1 MIILHGTWIPNTDT
15 EFVQEGTFYLW
26 AETLEP
32 KKRRKK
38 VAGTHPRHLE
48 KSDLAEFLV
57 QALGIKPNPYTR
69 EKGLEAT
76 ISPQYFLLP
85 TADNQPLPSLELARY
100 LEEEPPEDFELQ
112 YWQIEC
118 YATTL
123 RRTGITH
130 YGSVNYMIR
139 LLNDLHFIA
148 LNNLAEMQLGADLL
162 FWYTYT
168 QFFKQ
173 IIYKDQYIPALKYR
187 SLNAAKSTKTRGR
200 QKKTPATEKSTPFE
214 IYPGWEIVSE
224 PYENALEQYVEAM
237 PLACLAGFTEP
248 VNPPVFYEPEHLLRH
263 FSECLLTH
271 LVTHTDLPKIFEKK
285 IENTLVESCLHP
297 KSRDIPWTIETRL
310 ELYQQ
315 WRTWRDRIS
324 RSQRE
329 APFHLG
335 FKLCE
340 PLNPKDPWQLEF
352 QIAPKGDPS
361 LQISLLDY
369 WRLRTKQQ
377 KELNKQFGKDFEQ
390 HLLMHLGYAARIY
403 DLLWDGLE
411 TDQPTGIVLSLEE
424 SFEFLKESAWILEDA
439 GYKVMV
445 PAWWTPQ
452 GRQRAKVRLKA
463 KGKSLG
469 GNDKSKGY
477 FSFETLVSYQ
487 YELSIGDEAVS
498 EREWQQLV
506 NAKSPLVQFRGQW
519 IELDQDKMQEMLE
532 FWKKHQQDN
541 PEMSLLDFMKLTAE
555 GGDDL
560 ELDVARDQLLSEMM
574 ERLSDKSKF
583 EAIADPK
590 QFQGALREY
599 QKRGV
604 SWIHYLENLGLNGC
618 LADDMGLG
626 KSAQVIARL
635 VQEREVKPKR
645 GAPKLN
651 PTLLIAP
658 TSVVGNWQKEIEKF
672 APHLR
677 SIVHHG
683 VQRIQEA
690 AALKKAVANCDVLIT
705 SFTLARKDVQ
715 LLESIDWHRLVVD
728 EAQNIKNPKTAQTKA
743 ILRLPAQYRLALTG
757 TPIENRLLDLWS
769 IFNFLNPGY
778 LGKEAQ
784 FRQSFEIPIQKEN
797 DVMRSGTLKKL
808 VEPFILRRLKTDQSI
823 IKDLPDKVEQ
833 KQYCNLTKE
842 QASLYEAV
850 VKDVEKQLQE
860 AEGIQR
866 KGLILST
873 LMKLKQICNHPM
885 QFLQDGSEFTPDR
898 SHKLDRVVEMM
909 TEVIEEGESLLVFT
923 QFTEIGEA
931 LQRYLKQTLRVN
943 TYYLHGGTARQ
954 KREKMIAEFQDPET
968 EPSVFILSLKAGGVG
983 ITLTKANHVFHFDRW
998 WNPAVEDQATDRAF
1012 RIGQQKNVFVH
1023 KFVAIGTLEER
1034 IDQMIEDKK
1043 KLAGSIVGG
1052 DESWLTE
1059 LDNEAFKKLI
1069 ALNKNAVM
1077 E

>member
-1 MIILHGTWIPNTDT
+1 MIILHGTWIPNAGDD
-15 EFVQEGTFYLW
+15 FVQKGGFYFW
-26 AETLEP
+26 AETLDSQ
-32 KKRRKK
+32 KRRKK
-38 VAGTHPRHLE
+38 IAGVHPRHLV
-48 KSDLAEFLV
+48 KPDLAEFLT
-57 QALGIKPNPYTR
+57 QELGIKPSPYPR
-69 EKGLEAT
+69 DKGLENA

-85 TADNQPLPSLELARY
+85 TADDQPLPSLEMARY
-100 LEEEPPEDFELQ
+100 LEEDLPEAFEWQ
-112 YWQIEC
+112 YWQIDC
-118 YATTL
+118 YTTTL
-123 RRTGITH
+123 RRTGSTNP
-130 YGSVNYMIR
+130 GVVNNVVH

-148 LNNLAEMQLGADLL
+148 LNNLADIQLGADLL

-168 QFFKQ
+168 QFFTQ

-187 SLNAAKSTKTRGR
+187 ALNAAKSAKTKGR
-200 QKKTPATEKSTPFE
+200 QKKTPPATKPTHFE
-214 IYPGWEIVSE
+214 IYPGWEIISE
-224 PYENALEQYVEAM
+224 TYESALAQYPEAM
-237 PLACLAGFTEP
+237 PLACVAGFADPEDQ
-248 VNPPVFYEPEHLLRH
+248 PVFYEPEQLLRH
-263 FSECLLTH
+263 FSECLLTE
-271 LVTHTDLPKIFEKK
+271 LVTHTVSPNIFEKK
-285 IENTLVESCLHP
+285 IENTLLYSCLYP
-297 KSRDIPWTIETRL
+297 ENRDIPWTTEAGW

-315 WRTWRDRIS
+315 WQVWRDRIS
-324 RSQRE
+324 RSQTD
-329 APFHLG
+329 APFYLG

-340 PLNPKDPWQLEF
+340 PFKPEDPWQLDF
-352 QIAPKGDPS
+352 QVAARKDPS
-361 LQISLLDY
+361 LQIALQDY
-369 WRLRTKQQ
+369 WRLKPKQQ
-377 KELNKQFGKDFEQ
+377 KELNKQFGEGFEQ
-390 HLLMHLGYAARIY
+390 HLLMNLGYAARIY
-403 DLLWDGLE
+403 DKLWAGLE
-411 TDQPTGIVLSLEE
+411 TDQPTGIVLSLTDA
-424 SFEFLKESAWILEDA
+424 FEFLKEDAWILEDA
-439 GYKVMV
+439 GYKVII

-463 KGKSLG
+463 TGKTAANS
-469 GNDKSKGY
+469 KSKSY
-477 FSFETLVSYQ
+477 LSFATLVSYQ
-487 YELSIGDEAVS
+487 YELAIGDEKVS

-519 IELDQDKMQEMLE
+519 IELDQAKMQEMLA
-532 FWKKHQQDN
+532 FWQKHQKEN

-555 GGDDL
+555 GGEDL
-560 ELDVARDQLLSEMM
+560 ELDVARDQLLSDMI

-590 QFQGALREY
+590 QFQGSLREY
-599 QKRGV
+599 QKRGL
-604 SWIHYLENLGLNGC
+604 SWIHYLESLGLNGC

-635 VQEREVKPKR
+635 LQEREVKPKK
-645 GAPKLN
+645 GTPKLN

-683 VQRIQEA
+683 SQRIQEA
-690 AALKKAVANCDVLIT
+690 GAFKKAIANCDVLIT

-715 LLESIDWHRLVVD
+715 LLESIEWHRLVVD

-743 ILRLPAQYRLALTG
+743 ILKLQATSRFALTG

-784 FRQSFEIPIQKEN
+784 FRQSFETPIQKNN
-797 DVMRSGTLKKL
+797 DVMRSATLKKL
-808 VEPFILRRLKTDQSI
+808 VEPFILRRVKTDQSI

-833 KQYCNLTKE
+833 KQFCNLTKE

-850 VKDVEKQLQE
+850 VKDIEKQLQD
-860 AEGIQR
+860 AGGIQR
-866 KGLILST
+866 KGLILGT
-873 LMKLKQICNHPM
+873 LVKLKQICNHPR
-885 QFLQDGSEFTPDR
+885 QFLQDNSEFSPER
-898 SHKLDRVVEMM
+898 SHKLSRLVEM
-909 TEVIEEGESLLVFT
+909 IEEAIAEGESLLVFS

-931 LQRYLKQTLRVN
+931 LQRHLKQTLHVN
-943 TYYLHGGTARQ
+943 TYYLHGGTARA

-1043 KLAGSIVGG
+1043 KLAGSIVGS